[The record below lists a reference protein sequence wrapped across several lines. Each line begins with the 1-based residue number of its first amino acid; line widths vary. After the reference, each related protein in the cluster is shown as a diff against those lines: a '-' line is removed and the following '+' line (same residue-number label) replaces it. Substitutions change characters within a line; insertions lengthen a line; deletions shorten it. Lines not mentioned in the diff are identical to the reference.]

1 MTYPKEILLITPV
14 IISLIV
20 AILSWKYADYFLSR
34 RDHYVNSRY
43 ELFVK
48 KLGWFV
54 STFFTGLF
62 IFSKILEILIKNNK

>member
-1 MTYPKEILLITPV
+1 MTYPKEILFIISV

-20 AILSWKYADYFLSR
+20 AVLSWRYADYFLSR

-54 STFFTGLF
+54 SAFFTALF
-62 IFSKILEILIKNNK
+62 ISIKIIEVLIKNNK

>member
-1 MTYPKEILLITPV
+1 MTYPKEIIFIIPV
-14 IISLIV
+14 IISLVI

-43 ELFVK
+43 ELFTK

-54 STFFTGLF
+54 SAFLTSLF
-62 IFSKILEILIKNNK
+62 ITFKILETLMKL

>member
-1 MTYPKEILLITPV
+1 MTYPKEIIFIIPV
-14 IISLIV
+14 IISLVI

-43 ELFVK
+43 ELFTK

-54 STFFTGLF
+54 STFLTSLF
-62 IFSKILEILIKNNK
+62 VTFKILETFMKIK

>member
-1 MTYPKEILLITPV
+1 MTYPKEIIFILPV

-34 RDHYVNSRY
+34 KDHYVNSRY
-43 ELFVK
+43 ELFTK

-54 STFFTGLF
+54 SAFFTSLF
-62 IFSKILEILIKNNK
+62 ITFKILETIMKSK